1 MASIQSKMSRGH
13 KYWYIVES
21 RRVGGKPR
29 PIVLAYLGKADGL
42 LKRLQGIKDSVKLKS
57 YSHGLVATLLKIA
70 SKLEI
75 PEIINKHTDSPRH
88 YTSKKPLRN
97 NLTAGITLLLAA
109 IGRIA
114 MPTSKRGWAAWAKT
128 TSLDYLLR
136 CNLSKIDSQHFWD
149 LMDAIPQDA
158 ICKIEASILKEVFKI
173 YNIETGSLFFDTTNF
188 FTYIDSANTR
198 SKIALR
204 GKNKQKRNDLRQ
216 VGLALVVTKDDMIPL
231 FHLTYEGNLND
242 CVVFK
247 KVISDVVKRTDELNF
262 DLKKHTIVFD
272 RGNNSKNNLEIL
284 ESLKLF
290 YVGALTPY
298 HHPSIIEDAYGNFE
312 EINIGEAVIK
322 AYRQRQLVWDKDR
335 TVVVF
340 VSDKLKAGRIR
351 GIYRSLGK
359 AEKKLK
365 VLQASL
371 VSPSAKKRK
380 KDKLE
385 KTIATILKGQYIKH
399 IIDFSLAE
407 TDKERFVLK
416 FAINYEKLKKIEED
430 LGFRIIM
437 TNRHDWDTAS
447 IIKAYHGQSRIEN
460 AFKNLKNPYHL
471 SIKPQFHWTDQKVR
485 VHFFIC
491 VLGYLLAA
499 LVWRKAK
506 HGAQFS
512 GTLDSLLDTL
522 GNIRLAAIFEESK
535 TRGAIKTIYKLEEV
549 SDIERRLIQALDI
562 EDLHNN
568 RPKINGVSVYN

>member
-1 MASIQSKMSRGH
+1 MASIQCKMSRGH

-21 RRVGGKPR
+21 RRVEGKPR

-57 YSHGLVATLLKIA
+57 YSHGLVAALLKIA

-75 PEIINKHTDSPRH
+75 VKTVNKYTDSKRH
-88 YTSKKPLRN
+88 YTSKKPIRN

-109 IGRIA
+109 IGRIC

-128 TSLDYLLR
+128 TSLAYLMR
-136 CNLSKIDSQHFWD
+136 HSLSKIDSQHFWD
-149 LMDAIPQDA
+149 LMDAIPEEV
-158 ICKIEASILKEVFKI
+158 IPKIEESILKKVFKI
-173 YNIETGSLFFDTTNF
+173 YSIKTDSLFFDTTNF

-198 SKIALR
+198 SHIALR

-216 VGLALVVTKDDMIPL
+216 VGLCLVVTKDDMIPL

-242 CVVFK
+242 VTVFK
-247 KVISDVVKRTDELNF
+247 KVISDVVKRTDDLGL

-272 RGNNSKNNLEIL
+272 RGNNSKKNLEIL

-290 YVGALTPY
+290 YVGALTAY
-298 HHPSIIEDAYGNFE
+298 HHKKLIEDAYGNFK
-312 EINIGEAVIK
+312 EINIAGTVIK
-322 AYRQRQLVWDKDR
+322 AYRQRKIVWDKDR

-340 VSDKLKAGRIR
+340 VSDKLKSGQIR
-351 GIYRSLGK
+351 GIYQSLSK
-359 AEKKLK
+359 AEKKLGK
-365 VLQASL
+365 LQASL
-371 VSPSAKKRK
+371 ISPAAKKTK
-380 KDKLE
+380 KDNLE
-385 KTIATILKGQYIKH
+385 KTIATILKGCYIKH
-399 IIDFSLAE
+399 IIDYWLAE
-407 TDKERFVLK
+407 KDKERFVLD
-416 FAINYEKLKKIEED
+416 FCINYEKLKKIEED
-430 LGFRIIM
+430 LGFKIIM
-437 TNRHDWDTAS
+437 TNRHNWDTSS

-499 LVWRKAK
+499 LVLHNAK
-506 HGAQFS
+506 IKAQFS

-522 GNIRLAAIFEESK
+522 GNIRLASLLEESK
-535 TRGAIKTIYKLEEV
+535 TRGAVRAIYKLEEV
-549 SDIERRLIQALDI
+549 SDIELRLIQALEI
-562 EDLHNN
+562 GNLHNN

>member
-1 MASIQSKMSRGH
+1 MASIQCKVSRGH

-42 LKRLQGIKDSVKLKS
+42 LKRLQGITDSVKLKS
-57 YSHGLVATLLKIA
+57 YSHGLVGALLEIS
-70 SKLEI
+70 SKLNI
-75 PEIINKHTDSPRH
+75 AEIINKYTYSKRL
-88 YTSKKPLRN
+88 YTSEKPLRN

-114 MPTSKRGWAAWAKT
+114 MPTSKRGWADWAKT
-128 TSLDYLLR
+128 TSLAYLLR
-136 CNLSKIDSQHFWD
+136 LNLSKIDSQHFWD
-149 LMDAIPQDA
+149 LMDAIPEDA
-158 ICKIEASILKEVFKI
+158 ICKIEESILKEVFKI
-173 YNIETGSLFFDTTNF
+173 YNIETDSLFFDSTNF

-198 SKIALR
+198 SEIALR

-242 CVVFK
+242 STVFK
-247 KVISDVVKRTDELNF
+247 KVISVVVKRMDELGL

-290 YVGALTPY
+290 YVGALTAY
-298 HHPSIIEDAYGNFE
+298 HHPSIIEDAYENFE
-312 EINIGEAVIK
+312 SVIIGEAVIK
-322 AYRQRQLVWDKDR
+322 AHRQRKIIWEKDR

-340 VSDKLKAGRIR
+340 VSDKLKAGQIR
-351 GIYRSLGK
+351 GIYQSLGK

-365 VLQASL
+365 ELQASL
-371 VSPSAKKRK
+371 VSPGAKKRK

-385 KTIATILKGQYIKH
+385 KTIATLLKEQYIKN

-407 TDKERFVLK
+407 TEKERFVLE
-416 FAINYEKLKKIEED
+416 FCINHEKLKRVEED

-437 TNRHDWDTAS
+437 TNRHDWDTVS
-447 IIKAYHGQSRIEN
+447 IIKAYHGQSNVEN

-471 SIKPQFHWTDQKVR
+471 SVKPQFHWTDQKVR

-491 VLGYLLAA
+491 VLGYLLKAI
-499 LVWRKAK
+499 VWRKAK
-506 HGAQFS
+506 TGAQFS
-512 GTLDSLLDTL
+512 GTLDSLLDAL
-522 GNIRLAAIFEESK
+522 GNIRLAAILEESK
-535 TRGAIKTIYKLEEV
+535 TRGAVKAIYKLEEI
-549 SDIERRLIQALDI
+549 SESENRLIQALDI